1 MLTTHEWVYRPT
13 TQRFVLKFVA
23 IDRHWVFPVTRLD
36 YEFIHKFFIVFF
48 LASRIA
54 FGPSQLRL

>member
-13 TQRFVLKFVA
+13 TQRFVLKVVFV
-23 IDRHWVFPVTRLD
+23 DRHWVFPVTRLD
-36 YEFIHKFFIVFF
+36 YEFSHKLFIVFF

-54 FGPSQLRL
+54 FGPFHFRL